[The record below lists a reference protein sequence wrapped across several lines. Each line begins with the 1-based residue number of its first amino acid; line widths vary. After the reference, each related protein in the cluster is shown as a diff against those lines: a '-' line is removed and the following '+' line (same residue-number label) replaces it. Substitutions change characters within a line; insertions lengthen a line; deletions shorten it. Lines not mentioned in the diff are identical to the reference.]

1 MDSFPSSIFI
11 MFKKSLVI
19 VDLETSGVDPKVNDI
34 IEIAVIRY
42 ENGKEVGRFSS
53 LVKINYKLS
62 PIITAITAIT
72 DDEIKQKGR
81 PLKEV
86 LEEAMPLLQNAYVM
100 GHNVNFDVGFLK
112 KAGVKLNELGL
123 IDTLPL
129 AQIAFPQ
136 NGSYS
141 LEVLSDALGIAH
153 ENSHRA
159 MSDVEATLDLFKCI
173 WDVFCR
179 LPEKGIEV
187 IAQAVSRSTWECG
200 VIFEEIK
207 GHSGKF
213 VSPVIPVEL
222 VKNISVSPLKPLEID
237 TLFNEKGVMQRV
249 FEGHEYRPQ
258 QIEMAQNVMN
268 AFRNRYHLI
277 CEAPTGVG
285 KSMAYLSA
293 AFNIAISNKS
303 KVVISTNTINL
314 QQQLYEKDVPLLREL
329 YMHET
334 HHPGPRVA
342 LLKGRSHYLCLRRL
356 AEFKRRTRFNHEEI
370 VLLIKI
376 LVWQYTT
383 STGDSSEIYLT
394 RPETMIWDFE
404 LCSDKRFCSPQK
416 CKPYGECFLHQARKI
431 ADESDIIIVN
441 HALLCADL
449 TSDGS
454 LLPEYHYLVIDE
466 AHHFEETAT
475 NAFGIGISEES
486 TVVPIKAI
494 QNHLDDFQRRHAK
507 TLFGSDPVFES
518 IEVALGTLPD
528 LFQLVENFFSIVAL
542 FVNRNVSD
550 SGYIEKLLIDRVILG
565 TSEWLNLS
573 SSVDDVSHRLNE
585 WIKPLR
591 SLLDRLLLVQ
601 DNAFPDQDVFVDEL
615 LQEIEILKEQI
626 THLSLFFKEETASS
640 EVFVD
645 HQIRWMS
652 SDLNGHVAMHMAPLL
667 VGPKLQKILYQKKR
681 SIILTSATLGIQLH
695 QNDSNE
701 PAQHP
706 FAYLRKM
713 LGLDETF
720 EELILTSPFD
730 FESQAY
736 VLLPTD
742 SLAVNHRDSMGQV
755 GRFFSDLISKVHGGI
770 LGLFTSY
777 SSIETLYL
785 DLMNRPEIQ
794 QTRLL
799 AQRISGGRS
808 KVMKAYLNDPER
820 SVLLGTSSFWEGID
834 IQGEALTVLVIH
846 KIPFDVPSDPI
857 FAARSELFTNS
868 FMEYSIPRAILRFK
882 QGFGRL
888 IRSTKDYGALII
900 LDNRVLS
907 KEYGQLF
914 LKALPDNITTEKIP
928 LSGIPSKV
936 SEWLT
941 LSRENTKD

>member
-1 MDSFPSSIFI
+1 M
-11 MFKKSLVI
+11 
-19 VDLETSGVDPKVNDI
+19 
-34 IEIAVIRY
+34 
-42 ENGKEVGRFSS
+42 
-53 LVKINYKLS
+53 
-62 PIITAITAIT
+62 
-72 DDEIKQKGR
+72 
-81 PLKEV
+81 
-86 LEEAMPLLQNAYVM
+86 
-100 GHNVNFDVGFLK
+100 
-112 KAGVKLNELGL
+112 
-123 IDTLPL
+123 
-129 AQIAFPQ
+129 
-136 NGSYS
+136 
-141 LEVLSDALGIAH
+141 
-153 ENSHRA
+153 
-159 MSDVEATLDLFKCI
+159 
-173 WDVFCR
+173 
-179 LPEKGIEV
+179 
-187 IAQAVSRSTWECG
+187 
-200 VIFEEIK
+200 
-207 GHSGKF
+207 
-213 VSPVIPVEL
+213 
-222 VKNISVSPLKPLEID
+222 
-237 TLFNEKGVMQRV
+237 
-249 FEGHEYRPQ
+249 
-258 QIEMAQNVMN
+258 
-268 AFRNRYHLI
+268 
-277 CEAPTGVG
+277 
-285 KSMAYLSA
+285 
-293 AFNIAISNKS
+293 
-303 KVVISTNTINL
+303 
-314 QQQLYEKDVPLLREL
+314 
-329 YMHET
+329 
-334 HHPGPRVA
+334 
-342 LLKGRSHYLCLRRL
+342 
-356 AEFKRRTRFNHEEI
+356 
-370 VLLIKI
+370 
-376 LVWQYTT
+376 
-383 STGDSSEIYLT
+383 
-394 RPETMIWDFE
+394 
-404 LCSDKRFCSPQK
+404 
-416 CKPYGECFLHQARKI
+416 
-431 ADESDIIIVN
+431 
-441 HALLCADL
+441 
-449 TSDGS
+449 
-454 LLPEYHYLVIDE
+454 
-466 AHHFEETAT
+466 
-475 NAFGIGISEES
+475 
-486 TVVPIKAI
+486 
-494 QNHLDDFQRRHAK
+494 
-507 TLFGSDPVFES
+507 
-518 IEVALGTLPD
+518 
-528 LFQLVENFFSIVAL
+528 
-542 FVNRNVSD
+542 
-550 SGYIEKLLIDRVILG
+550 
-565 TSEWLNLS
+565 
-573 SSVDDVSHRLNE
+573 
-585 WIKPLR
+585 
-591 SLLDRLLLVQ
+591 
-601 DNAFPDQDVFVDEL
+601 DEL
-615 LQEIEILKEQI
+615 LQEIEILKDQI
-626 THLSLFFKEETASS
+626 THLSLFFKEETTSGEA
-640 EVFVD
+640 FVD

-652 SDLNGHVAMHMAPLL
+652 SDLNGHVAMNMAPLL

-941 LSRENTKD
+941 LSRENTKDQLYEDEDD